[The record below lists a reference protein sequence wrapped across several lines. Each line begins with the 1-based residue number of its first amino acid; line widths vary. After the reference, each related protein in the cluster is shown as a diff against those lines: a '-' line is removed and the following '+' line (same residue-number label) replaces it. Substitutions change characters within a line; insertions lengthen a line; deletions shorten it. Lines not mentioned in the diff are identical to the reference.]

1 MNPKTIDSQKQSAH
15 NRLNVIPFQ
24 GNLDDRMLLAAA
36 QSAIQLQTTLLKNS
50 ISYAQSVSG
59 SLILKTTLKNTLE
72 TLTKCTNSE
81 QGSIFLIDDNGV
93 IMESILARG
102 PVTRDLK
109 DSVIS
114 QVLDDGL
121 AGWTLR
127 HRQIGIIHDVIAD
140 DRWMQFPDQPDDQV
154 RSAMAIPLVYG
165 IDAIGIITLTHSQ
178 PNHFD
183 DAIATMM
190 QYSMEIITAVI
201 LNAQL
206 HAEYRPLGLV

>member
-1 MNPKTIDSQKQSAH
+1 MNPKTSNIQEQPIH
-15 NRLNVIPFQ
+15 HHMNVTPFQ
-24 GNLDDRMLLAAA
+24 GNLEDQKLLIAA
-36 QSAIQLQTTLLKNS
+36 QAAINLQTTLLKSS

-72 TLTKCTNSE
+72 TLTKYTDADE
-81 QGSIFLIDDNGV
+81 GSIFLIDEDGV

-114 QVLDDGL
+114 KVLDDGL

-127 HRQIGIIHDVIAD
+127 HRQIGIIHDAIMD
-140 DRWMQFPDQPDDQV
+140 DRWVQLPNQPYIA
-154 RSAMAIPLVYG
+154 RSAMAVPLMYG
-165 IDAIGIITLTHSQ
+165 VDAIGIITLTHSQ

-183 DAIATMM
+183 DEIAAMM
-190 QYSMEIITAVI
+190 QYSMESITAII

-206 HAEYRPLGLV
+206 HAEYSPLGL

>member
-1 MNPKTIDSQKQSAH
+1 MTSEKDSLIRD
-15 NRLNVIPFQ
+15 RLNLDLDVIPFQ
-24 GNLDDRMLLAAA
+24 ASMDDHTLLMVALAA
-36 QSAIQLQTTLLKNS
+36 IQMQNNLFKNS

-72 TLTKCTNSE
+72 TLTKSTE
-81 QGSIFLIDDNGV
+81 ADEGSIFLIDEDGV

-114 QVLDDGL
+114 KVLDDGL
-121 AGWTLR
+121 AGWVLR
-127 HRQIGIIHDVIAD
+127 HRQIGIIHDAVMD
-140 DRWMQFPDQPDDQV
+140 DRWINLPNQPYTA
-154 RSAMAIPLVYG
+154 RSALAMPLVYG

-183 DAIATMM
+183 DAIASMM
-190 QYSMEIITAVI
+190 QYSVEAITAIIV
-201 LNAQL
+201 NAQL
-206 HAEYRPLGLV
+206 HSQYRPFGLS